1 MSDIEEIKKIVDIY
15 IENKSS
21 LSQYYSLCI
30 GVFPEL
36 APQFSVLSEG
46 KKDQAELFIKIKT
59 SVEQSPQKW
68 AMGSF
73 DFRILQFI
81 SDQIKTN
88 LEYML
93 SESPNSWKIQSFI
106 NDIENSLAETE
117 FYRALKTDIPE
128 FEKLFAKMREDTT
141 AHRKVLADVLQK
153 I

>member
-36 APQFSVLSEG
+36 APQFSVLSEA
-46 KKDQAELFIKIKT
+46 KRDQAELFIKIKT

-73 DFRILQFI
+73 DFRILRFI

-93 SESPNSWKIQSFI
+93 GESPNSWKIQSFI

-117 FYRALKTDIPE
+117 YYRALKTDIPE
-128 FEKLFAKMREDTT
+128 FEKLFDKTMKSAT
-141 AHRKVLADVLQK
+141 AHRKALADILQK